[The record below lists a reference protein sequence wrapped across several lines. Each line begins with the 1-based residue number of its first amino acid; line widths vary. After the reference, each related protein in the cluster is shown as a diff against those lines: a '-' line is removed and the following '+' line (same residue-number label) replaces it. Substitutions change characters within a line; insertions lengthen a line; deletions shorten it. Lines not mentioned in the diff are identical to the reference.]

1 MKVLNYLYAPEYIFN
16 NVLSNYKFYAD
27 KVKVKDNLNSF
38 SCNIGKTFEGFVS
51 STPSIISTAAA
62 SASSENYLVN
72 VRYVN
77 YHIDENGNYVNQENI
92 ITHNMIAIL
101 DKATKE
107 VQHEF
112 LLEYDTSH
120 DGRYIGL
127 EDVRLYADPMD
138 STRIRYTANR
148 GIGEGGKMHVE
159 TGRIEFEFETDPVTQ
174 TQTNKIKTVRTANSV
189 ILESPENRDIEKNW
203 VLFPT
208 GCLETKCVYTW
219 WPLVIGDLSNRS
231 FVETHRYASA
241 PSCLKHVRGSTNGV
255 LIDDEIWFL
264 CHTVSYE
271 NRRYYYHLWVILD
284 SGNYGVKRLS
294 PFFTFEGEKVEYA
307 LGLMYEKDTDE
318 LIVGYSVLDKTT
330 QFLVLDKKSLV
341 F

>member
-1 MKVLNYLYAPEYIFN
+1 
-16 NVLSNYKFYAD
+16 
-27 KVKVKDNLNSF
+27 
-38 SCNIGKTFEGFVS
+38 
-51 STPSIISTAAA
+51 
-62 SASSENYLVN
+62 
-72 VRYVN
+72 
-77 YHIDENGNYVNQENI
+77 
-92 ITHNMIAIL
+92 
-101 DKATKE
+101 
-107 VQHEF
+107 
-112 LLEYDTSH
+112 
-120 DGRYIGL
+120 
-127 EDVRLYADPMD
+127 
-138 STRIRYTANR
+138 
-148 GIGEGGKMHVE
+148 
-159 TGRIEFEFETDPVTQ
+159 
-174 TQTNKIKTVRTANSV
+174 
-189 ILESPENRDIEKNW
+189 
-203 VLFPT
+203 
-208 GCLETKCVYTW
+208 VYTW
-219 WPLVIGDLSNRS
+219 WPLVIGDLSNQS